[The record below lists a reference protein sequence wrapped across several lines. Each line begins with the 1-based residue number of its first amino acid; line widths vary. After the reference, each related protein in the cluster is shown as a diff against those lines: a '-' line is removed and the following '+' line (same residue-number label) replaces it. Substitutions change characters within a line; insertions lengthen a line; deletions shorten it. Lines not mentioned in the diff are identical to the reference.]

1 VQQED
6 VNEAVRRTTIALERH
21 ERHTA
26 DQRAWSDDENS
37 TAAWSADRENDTT
50 GLEVHHKRA
59 GQQRTREP
67 RVPSASTQATDRATV
82 LLSLAVRKLT
92 VE

>member
-6 VNEAVRRTTIALERH
+6 VNELVRSTTMALERH
-21 ERHTA
+21 ERHIA
-26 DQRAWSDDENS
+26 DRRAWSDDENS
-37 TAAWSADRENDTT
+37 TAAGSADRENDTA
-50 GLEVHHKRA
+50 GVHKRA